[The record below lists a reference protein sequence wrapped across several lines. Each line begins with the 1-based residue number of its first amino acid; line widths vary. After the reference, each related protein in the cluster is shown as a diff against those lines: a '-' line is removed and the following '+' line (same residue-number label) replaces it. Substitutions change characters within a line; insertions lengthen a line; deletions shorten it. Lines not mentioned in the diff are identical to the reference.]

1 MHTDDDAGTQ
11 TGSPARPSVGYPI
24 VIDKQGQTA
33 YRGSGLRR
41 PVRIESPSFVQA
53 QDGTFYPSLPLL
65 FDRLCHIL
73 RHSSRS
79 NPVCGHKMS
88 SVLCK
93 IICFLFPRHNNY
105 ICKVKNYC
113 STCCFA
119 SIHRIFV
126 KVEQKFSN
134 TQMPF

>member
-73 RHSSRS
+73 RHSSQS
-79 NPVCGHKMS
+79 KSVCAQN
-88 SVLCK
+88 V
-93 IICFLFPRHNNY
+93 IC
-105 ICKVKNYC
+105 V
-113 STCCFA
+113 
-119 SIHRIFV
+119 
-126 KVEQKFSN
+126 
-134 TQMPF
+134 M